1 MSFGRLPAVVA
12 SPAGKHINVY
22 RRGREILGQEAAN
35 AVSTPL
41 EATVLVVEPDAGQ
54 RRVLEDML
62 RKAGFRPW
70 TAASGSEALE
80 TARLKQ
86 PNVVL
91 LEIRLGDMSG
101 YEVCRALREEFG
113 DALGIMFVTAHRT
126 ESEDRVAGLMVGA
139 DDYLGK
145 PLVGQE
151 LLARTRGLLRRAG
164 AHDHLKAP
172 ALKTGLTA
180 RELEVLHLLADGHDQ
195 QAIAKQLE
203 VSPRTVGKHIEHILL
218 KLPARSRAEA
228 VAIAYRRGLHAPPE
242 QPDYGG

>member
-1 MSFGRLPAVVA
+1 MP
-12 SPAGKHINVY
+12 
-22 RRGREILGQEAAN
+22 GQEAAT
-35 AVSTPL
+35 AVSKPL
-41 EATVLVVEPDAGQ
+41 EPTVLVVEPDAGQ
-54 RRVLEDML
+54 RRILEDML

-80 TARLKQ
+80 TARRER

-113 DALGIMFVTAHRT
+113 DALAIMFVTAHRT
-126 ESEDRVAGLMVGA
+126 ESEDREAGLMLGA

-151 LLARTRGLLRRAG
+151 LLARARGLARRVG
-164 AHDHLKAP
+164 AYDHLKAP
-172 ALKTGLTA
+172 ALRAGLTA

-195 QAIAKQLE
+195 QAIATRLA

-228 VAIAYRRGLHAPPE
+228 VSIAYQTGLHAPRRP
-242 QPDYGG
+242 PRSPG